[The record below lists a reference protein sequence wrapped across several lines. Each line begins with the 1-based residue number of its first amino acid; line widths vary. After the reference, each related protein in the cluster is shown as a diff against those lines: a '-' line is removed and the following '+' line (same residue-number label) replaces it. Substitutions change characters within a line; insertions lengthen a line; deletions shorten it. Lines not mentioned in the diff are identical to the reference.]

1 MFYPKLHI
9 LNHIKCKYAFYACNN
24 MIMIT
29 LLVIKIKYDLL

>member
-24 MIMIT
+24 MIIT